1 MENVEQYHECA
12 TRTYFK
18 ILVPLKPGPSD
29 PRPSPSYDN
38 TFPRLLR
45 RLDWFWSDLEVVLLG
60 GMWILGI
67 YMVIWACIV
76 VTYVGEKLSG
86 WRLKGYWRLLMEE
99 AGSLKYLVP
108 TCLYYRFQ
116 LLQFPLPPSW
126 LS

>member
-38 TFPRLLR
+38 TFPRHLR
-45 RLDWFWSDLEVVLLG
+45 RLDRFWSDLEVVLLG

-67 YMVIWACIV
+67 YRVIWACIFAS
-76 VTYVGEKLSG
+76 YVGEKLSG
-86 WRLKGYWRLLMEE
+86 WRLKGYLRLLVEE
-99 AGSLKYLVP
+99 ASSLKYPVS
-108 TCLYYRFQ
+108 TCLHYSF
-116 LLQFPLPPSW
+116 LLLKFPLFS
-126 LS
+126 LSV